1 MSIGKLD
8 SQSKLTKQREQKEEL
23 ELSGQYAGPQPSPAR
38 RTNKPTTQVFASQNL
53 HALLKAIFATYAADL
68 RHRYKGHVIRNGAV
82 FDSAIRECSRLGY
95 IELVNSRKEVAGVPA
110 LIARRL
116 KRVKHF
122 PIWIMGPNFPDE
134 PMNLLDQLR
143 PAMEDDKVIW
153 HHHPSR
159 RKPTWR
165 NGG

>member
-1 MSIGKLD
+1 MSISKLD
-8 SQSKLTKQREQKEEL
+8 NQSKLTKQREQKEEL
-23 ELSGQYAGPQPSPAR
+23 ELSGQYAGQQPSPAT
-38 RTNKPTTQVFASQNL
+38 RTNKSTFASQNL

-68 RHRYKGHVIRNGAV
+68 RHRYQGHIIRNAAV

-95 IELVNSRKEVAGVPA
+95 IELVSRNEAADVPY
-110 LIARRL
+110 LIARIL
-116 KRVKHF
+116 KRVRHF

-143 PAMEDDKVIW
+143 PSMKGEKVIW

-159 RKPTWR
+159 WKPTWR

>member
-1 MSIGKLD
+1 MCIGKLD
-8 SQSKLTKQREQKEEL
+8 NQSKLTKQSEQKEEL

-38 RTNKPTTQVFASQNL
+38 RTNKPTRVFASQNL
-53 HALLKAIFATYAADL
+53 HALLKAIFAMYAADL
-68 RHRYKGHVIRNGAV
+68 RHRYKGHIIRNAAV

-95 IELVNSRKEVAGVPA
+95 IELVNSKKDAANVPD

-143 PAMEDDKVIW
+143 PSMKGGKVIW
-153 HHHPSR
+153 HHHPSQT
-159 RKPTWR
+159 KTTWR
-165 NGG
+165 NRG

>member
-1 MSIGKLD
+1 MSISKLD
-8 SQSKLTKQREQKEEL
+8 NQSKLTKQREQKEEL
-23 ELSGQYAGPQPSPAR
+23 ELSGQYAGPQPSPAT
-38 RTNKPTTQVFASQNL
+38 RTNKPTRQVFASQNL
-53 HALLKAIFATYAADL
+53 HALLKAIFSTYAADL
-68 RHRYKGHVIRNGAV
+68 RHRYKGHIVRNAAV
-82 FDSAIRECSRLGY
+82 FDAAIRECSRLGY
-95 IELVNSRKEVAGVPA
+95 IELVSRNEAADVPD
-110 LIARRL
+110 LIARIL
-116 KRVKHF
+116 KRVRHF

-143 PAMEDDKVIW
+143 PAMNGDKVIW

>member
-8 SQSKLTKQREQKEEL
+8 NQSKHRKQREQKEKL
-23 ELSGQYAGPQPSPAR
+23 ALSGQYAGPQPSPAR
-38 RTNKPTTQVFASQNL
+38 RGQVFVSQNL

-68 RHRYKGHVIRNGAV
+68 RHRYKGHIIRNAAV

-95 IELVNSRKEVAGVPA
+95 IQLVNSKKDAADVPD

-143 PAMEDDKVIW
+143 PSMKGDKVIW
-153 HHHPSR
+153 HHHPSQT
-159 RKPTWR
+159 KTTWR
-165 NGG
+165 NRG